1 MAGSEI
7 YRVEIP
13 IIVDDK
19 TEEPFRRANER
30 VNKFQRNAEKTNRKM
45 REQMLSLARL
55 QVEPVMKVRDQLTN
69 GVLKADKLIKRLGAE
84 KASPLIEAQDRVSSV
99 VTRIN
104 AALKALDKGDVKVLA
119 EMKGPLMDEIVK
131 AKSALAAL
139 NKVKSGP
146 VAELR
151 GELFGQLSKVQS
163 QLRNLD
169 RFQAEPKATLRER
182 VAWKAREI
190 RSELHRLTSKAWTV
204 IIHAKDRASGIIR
217 GVLGTLRKVTG
228 LLMLGAG
235 GGIGGLTK
243 LGIDM
248 VVERENIT
256 MAFETLL
263 GSAEAA
269 RKRVEELTK
278 FAGQTPFSRDD
289 IYESSRILEVFT
301 KGALSTSKG
310 LKLVGDVAAGTKQDY
325 KDVALWI
332 GRLYDAMASGR
343 PVGEMTARLQEMGA
357 ISGEQRAKL
366 EQLAKSGKKIS
377 QTWPEAEKIFSRF
390 EGQMEKMSHGL
401 GNMLLSTKSF
411 FRENVI
417 YRWGKGVES
426 VVGPLLTKFRNW
438 RNENPE
444 KVKAMGDKI
453 ESIAKTGAENVVGFF
468 EKAFGR
474 ISEVIQSPEF
484 DNATFGE
491 KVRMLVEAGLGDVIT
506 WLEGPGMEM
515 LEKVFLKLGEASF
528 NAYLSGMRTLGE
540 KTIENLKEG
549 NIKGAAVPA
558 GLMWML
564 GGGALL
570 KGGWSIGKGLFAG
583 GKKVV
588 QSKPVRGL
596 AKGAR
601 KALVGEDLLQASK
614 SAGVATQTTA
624 RAAKNTTKA
633 AAETAKATKRVVG
646 VSKGVST
653 QAAKTAG
660 KLGFLKGAGKTLGK
674 VAGRAALPVAI
685 GLEAYDIA
693 KARDKTKATAKAGGG
708 LAGAA
713 LGAKGGAALGTMVL
727 PGVGTVI
734 GGVLGGAGGYLAGSF
749 AGGKAVDATRGAGAK
764 PAYAAEGGGASTSQY
779 LEQEVYEPFREY
791 VNRAESWGRNLIGN
805 FMRGRDS
812 AGMSMGGWLNNK
824 VYEPFREYVNR
835 AESWGRNLIGNFMRG
850 RDSKGMS
857 MSGWLNNLLYEPFR
871 EHVNRAE
878 SWGRNLIGNFMIGRD
893 SAGMSM
899 TGWLNNKVYEPFRTI
914 VNRADPWGRNLIGN
928 FMRGRDS
935 TGMSMSGWLNTKVYL
950 PFRSIVV
957 RAESWGRNMMKNFV
971 KGMRQVSVPAPRV
984 PAPVYSSTPR
994 KTGYIRKHATGGIL
1008 TRPHIGL
1015 VAEAG
1020 PESIIPLS
1028 ARMRNRALK
1037 LYEQTGQMLGVRP
1050 YEFGGFAGSVPAM
1063 VAGGGYGTIS
1073 IVNNVNVSVSAE
1085 GGSDGETPSAR
1096 EIADE
1101 VADEI
1106 ALKISSIF
1114 GNMPLRG

>member
-1 MAGSEI
+1 VAGSEI

-84 KASPLIEAQDRVSSV
+84 KASPVMEVQDRASAVIARV
-99 VTRIN
+99 D

-131 AKSALAAL
+131 AKSSLVAL
-139 NKVKSGP
+139 NNVKSGP

-151 GELFGQLSKVQS
+151 GELFGQLSKAQS

-169 RFQAEPKATLRER
+169 RFHVEPTATLRER

-190 RSELHRLTSKAWTV
+190 GSELRRLTSRTWTIAINV
-204 IIHAKDRASGIIR
+204 KDRALGKIKSIFSALRRVSGM
-217 GVLGTLRKVTG
+217 
-228 LLMLGAG
+228 LMLGAG

-243 LGIDM
+243 MGIDL

-256 MAFETLL
+256 MAFETML
-263 GSAEAA
+263 GSADAA
-269 RKRVEELTK
+269 KKRVEELTK

-289 IYESSRILEVFT
+289 IYESSRVLEVFT

-377 QTWPEAEKIFSRF
+377 QTWPEAEKVFGRF
-390 EGQMEKMSHGL
+390 NGQMEKMSHGL

-453 ESIAKTGAENVVGFF
+453 ERIAETATSNVVEFF
-468 EKAFGR
+468 ERAFGR
-474 ISEVIQSPEF
+474 ITEVIESPEF
-484 DNATFGE
+484 DRATFGE
-491 KVRMLVEAGLGDVIT
+491 KVRMLVEAGLEDVIT

-515 LEKVFLKLGEASF
+515 LENAFLKLGEASF

-540 KTIENLKEG
+540 KTVENLKEG
-549 NIKGAAVPA
+549 NIKGAAVSA

-614 SAGVATQTTA
+614 SAGVATQTTT

-660 KLGFLKGAGKTLGK
+660 KLGFLKGAGKILGK
-674 VAGRAALPVAI
+674 GVGRAALPLAV

-693 KARDKTKATAKAGGG
+693 KAQDKTKATAKAGGG

-734 GGVLGGAGGYLAGSF
+734 GGLLGGAGGYLAGSF
-749 AGGKAVDATRGAGAK
+749 AGGKAVDVARGTGAQ
-764 PAYAAEGGGASTSQY
+764 PVYAAAGGGASTSQY

-791 VNRAESWGRNLIGN
+791 VNRAESWGRNFIGN
-805 FMRGRDS
+805 FMQGRDS

-878 SWGRNLIGNFMIGRD
+878 SWGRNLIGNFMRGRD

-899 TGWLNNKVYEPFRTI
+899 GGWLNSQVYEPFRSV

-935 TGMSMSGWLNTKVYL
+935 AGMSMYGWLNSQVYL

-971 KGMRQVSVPAPRV
+971 AGMQQVSVPAPRV

-994 KTGYIRKHATGGIL
+994 KTGNIRKHATGGIL
-1008 TRPHIGL
+1008 TRPHLGM

-1028 ARMRNRALK
+1028 ARMRGRALSLWEK
-1037 LYEQTGQMLGVRP
+1037 TGQMLGVRP

>member
-13 IIVDDK
+13 IIVDDQSEQPLRK
-19 TEEPFRRANER
+19 ANER

-84 KASPLIEAQDRVSSV
+84 KASPVMEVQDRASAVIARV
-99 VTRIN
+99 D

-131 AKSALAAL
+131 AKKALSEL
-139 NKVKSGP
+139 NNVKSGP
-146 VAELR
+146 IAQLR
-151 GELFGQLSKVQS
+151 GELFGQLSKAQS
-163 QLRNLD
+163 LLRDID

-182 VAWKAREI
+182 VIWKTREI
-190 RSELHRLTSKAWTV
+190 SGELRRLTSKAWTV

-217 GVLGTLRKVTG
+217 GVLGTLHRVTG
-228 LLMLGAG
+228 LLALGTG
-235 GGIGGLTK
+235 GGIAGLTK

-263 GSAEAA
+263 GSADAA

-301 KGALSTSKG
+301 GGALSTSKG

-357 ISGEQRAKL
+357 ISGKQRAKL

-426 VVGPLLTKFRNW
+426 VIGPLLTRFREW
-438 RNENPE
+438 RQENPE
-444 KVKAMGDKI
+444 KVQAMGDKI
-453 ESIAKTGAENVVGFF
+453 ERIAETATSNVVEFF
-468 EKAFGR
+468 ERAFGR
-474 ISEVIQSPEF
+474 ITEVIESPEF

-491 KVRMLVEAGLGDVIT
+491 KVRMLVEAGLEDVIT
-506 WLEGPGMEM
+506 WLEGPGMKK
-515 LEKVFLKLGEASF
+515 LEEVFLKLGEASVK
-528 NAYLSGMRTLGE
+528 AYISGMKHLGE
-540 KTIENLKEG
+540 RAVENLKEG
-549 NIKGAAVPA
+549 NIKGAAVDV
-558 GLMWML
+558 GLLGLL
-564 GGGALL
+564 GGG
-570 KGGWSIGKGLFAG
+570 
-583 GKKVV
+583 V
-588 QSKPVRGL
+588 L
-596 AKGAR
+596 AKTAWGVGKTVGRGVLTGGR
-601 KALVGEDLLQASK
+601 KVMQTKPMQALATRTRTALFGQDLVQISK
-614 SAGVATQTTA
+614 SAGTATQATA
-624 RAAKNTTKA
+624 KAAKNTTKVTA
-633 AAETAKATKRVVG
+633 QTAKATKQVVG
-646 VSKGVST
+646 ISKSASQVAKSTAKTASKAGVIKGVS
-653 QAAKTAG
+653 
-660 KLGFLKGAGKTLGK
+660 K
-674 VAGRAALPVAI
+674 VAGRAALPVALA
-685 GLEAYDIA
+685 LEAYDIYKA
-693 KARDKTKATAKAGGG
+693 KDKVKATAKAGGG
-708 LAGAA
+708 LGGAA
-713 LGAKGGAALGTMVL
+713 LGAKAGAAVGTMIL
-727 PGVGTVI
+727 PGIGTVV
-734 GGVLGGAGGYLAGSF
+734 GGLIGGAGGYLLGSF
-749 AGGKAVDATRGAGAK
+749 AGGKAVDVARGTGAQ
-764 PAYAAEGGGASTSQY
+764 PAYAAAGGGASTRQY

-812 AGMSMGGWLNNK
+812 AGMSMRGWLNNLL
-824 VYEPFREYVNR
+824 YEPFREYVNR

-850 RDSKGMS
+850 RDSAGMS
-857 MSGWLNNLLYEPFR
+857 MTGWLNYQVYESFR
-871 EHVNRAE
+871 SIVNRAE
-878 SWGRNLIGNFMIGRD
+878 SWGRNLIGNFMRGRD

-899 TGWLNNKVYEPFRTI
+899 SGWLNSQVYEPFRSI
-914 VNRADPWGRNLIGN
+914 VN
-928 FMRGRDS
+928 
-935 TGMSMSGWLNTKVYL
+935 
-950 PFRSIVV
+950 

-971 KGMRQVSVPAPRV
+971 KGMQQVPIPAPKV
-984 PAPVYSSTPR
+984 PAPVYTSTPR
-994 KTGYIRKHATGGIL
+994 KTGNIMRYAAGGIL

-1020 PESIIPLS
+1020 PEAIIPLS
-1028 ARMRNRALK
+1028 ERMRNRALK
-1037 LYEQTGQMLGVRP
+1037 LWEQTGQILGVKP
-1050 YEFGGFAGSVPAM
+1050 YALGGFAGPVPA
-1063 VAGGGYGTIS
+1063 VAAAGGYGGSIS
-1073 IVNNVNVSVSAE
+1073 IINNVNVSVSVGDSSGDTA
-1085 GGSDGETPSAR
+1085 SAR
-1096 EIADE
+1096 EIAEE

-1106 ALKISSIF
+1106 AMKISSIF
-1114 GNMPLRG
+1114 QNMPLRG